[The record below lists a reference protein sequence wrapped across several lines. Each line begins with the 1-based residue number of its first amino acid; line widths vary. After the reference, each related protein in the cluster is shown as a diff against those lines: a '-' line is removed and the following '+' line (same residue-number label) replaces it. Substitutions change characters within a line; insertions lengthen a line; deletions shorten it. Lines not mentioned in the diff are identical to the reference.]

1 MEILNTTKNT
11 VIADRVAVADTS
23 LSKMVG
29 LLNRATFKEG
39 EALVIPSCRAIHMFF
54 MKFPIDA
61 IFVDKEN
68 HVVGC
73 VSGIRPFSLSPV
85 FWQASFVIEVPVGTI
100 ETSKTKEGD
109 LIALKG

>member
-1 MEILNTTKNT
+1 MEIFNTTKNT
-11 VIADRVAVADTS
+11 VIADRVAVANTP

-29 LLNRATFKEG
+29 LLNRATLKKG

-68 HVVGC
+68 RVVGC
-73 VSGIRPFSLSPV
+73 VDGIRPFSLSPV

-100 ETSKTKEGD
+100 GASRTEIGD
-109 LIALKG
+109 LIELRN